1 MNTEYGICS
10 AAGIRL
16 AGVASCLILIF
27 LFAPSRCFGK
37 QLPKPGVDD
46 KVELSLVVK
55 AIEDALTESSQHP
68 VTNFPRLKSVTV
80 SVNTTVSK
88 NLGGKLTLYVFNI
101 GAAGTIDNTSSLTFQ
116 LKPPPPPPPGVKPQA
131 VNPEDIKDALVKQI
145 QAAKLGFVAT
155 TNASSL
161 LKTNDVQL
169 EIGFAVTKE
178 LSGGVDTGKILPIG
192 IGVNGKYSSKSANS
206 IKMEFSDN

>member
-1 MNTEYGICS
+1 MNGTYAVCRSE
-10 AAGIRL
+10 RL
-16 AGVASCLILIF
+16 GLLIVACLCLM
-27 LFAPSRCFGK
+27 LALAPCAFAKS
-37 QLPKPGVDD
+37 LPKPGVDD

-55 AIEDALTESSQHP
+55 AIDEALTESGQHP

-101 GAAGTIDNTSSLTFQ
+101 GAAGTVDNSASLTFQ
-116 LKPPPPPPPGVKPQA
+116 LKPPPPPPPGFKPQA
-131 VNPEDIKDALVKQI
+131 VNPEDIKNALVRQI
-145 QAAKLGFVAT
+145 QVAKLGFVAT

-161 LKTNDVQL
+161 LQTKNVQL

-178 LSGGVDTGKILPIG
+178 ISGGVDTGKILPIG
-192 IGVNGKYSSKSANS
+192 IGASGKYSSKSANT
-206 IKMEFSDN
+206 IKLEFSDE

>member
-1 MNTEYGICS
+1 MHRAYALFPARGMRVSSFVICFT
-10 AAGIRL
+10 L
-16 AGVASCLILIF
+16 
-27 LFAPSRCFGK
+27 LFVLAPSCALANK
-37 QLPKPGVDD
+37 LPKPGVDD

-55 AIEDALTESSQHP
+55 AIDEALTESAQYP

-88 NLGGKLTLYVFNI
+88 NVGGKLTLYVFNV
-101 GAAGTIDNTSSLTFQ
+101 GAAGTIDNTASLTFQ
-116 LKPPPPPPPGVKPQA
+116 LKPPPPPKPGIKPQS
-131 VNPEDIKDALVKQI
+131 VNPEDIKNALVKQI

-155 TNASSL
+155 TSASSL

-178 LSGGVDTGKILPIG
+178 ISGGVDTGKILPIG
-192 IGVNGKYSSKSANS
+192 IGASGKYSSKSTNS
-206 IKMEFSDN
+206 IKLDFSDD